1 LISRKQIFVIGF
13 KVDQILSIKT
23 MMIIVFLLLNNDEF
37 LRFKNDFTTVDHLMC
52 YDLVKGNANE
62 TDN

>member
-1 LISRKQIFVIGF
+1 
-13 KVDQILSIKT
+13 